1 MEVILIA
8 ALNFSQPMVAEMS
21 YFLNCA
27 DAQAIIGRV
36 YEHKN
41 LREEHKKELT
51 ETLIEHMPA
60 NCPVPI
66 ES

>member
-1 MEVILIA
+1 
-8 ALNFSQPMVAEMS
+8 MVAEMS